1 MLGGPHLRLSHPR
14 ERSGGFGLKD
24 CTQVTASAFLSST
37 CSILRS
43 RAAPGK
49 SAAVVQPHAMGS
61 AVGGERLVPCGILT
75 LGTPGFAFS
84 NLPFSALNG
93 RPFYRGAESEEP
105 MNHGGSC
112 HDLKALILRIGK
124 QQGYLAPSFLP
135 DLAPLLRSAI
145 GIMVPPTGHAC
156 LKPLCSALP
165 QGSSSCSA

>member
-124 QQGYLAPSFLP
+124 QQGYLAPKLSPRLGSTPSFCHRNHGPPNGPCLP
-135 DLAPLLRSAI
+135 
-145 GIMVPPTGHAC
+145 
-156 LKPLCSALP
+156 
-165 QGSSSCSA
+165 

>member
-49 SAAVVQPHAMGS
+49 SAAVVQPHVMGS

-105 MNHGGSC
+105 MNRGSC